1 VKTVPLSLV
10 HHLAKVVSRQS
21 GEIVDTG
28 MFGTSLM
35 ARRIREYDWAPTP
48 LGPISSWTPRLL
60 SALQT
65 MLSSR
70 FQFVIYWGPE
80 LICLYNDAEIPTLG
94 DWHPRALGVPAR
106 TLLAEM
112 WDVVGPQLESVL
124 AGGEATWDEDA
135 PRLFNR
141 NGRVEEVFFTY
152 SYSPIRDEFGN
163 VGGVLLTTSETTQR
177 VFMEHHVRILQ
188 AVAAEAASAA
198 SEETLCATAAEALV
212 TNPGF
217 VFSQVHLFDGGSL
230 QLAAAAGRALPE
242 VEEGSSPLGMPLHE
256 LAVGS
261 APRIVEI
268 RSRAELDLP
277 RFAVA
282 APVADSGQR
291 VPDGLVLVGVADVRP
306 IDEAQLT
313 FLQLVARQIGS
324 ALTARRALAFAA
336 ATAER
341 EQIERDLHDG
351 AQQRLMAIQIKL
363 ALLQERVDDPE
374 LESELDQIGRDASMA
389 VDDLRNLVHSVYPS
403 VLRERGLAD
412 ALRAFARNAVIGI
425 EVVDTGIGR
434 YPAELEAAVYFCAL
448 EAIQNAVKHA
458 GGGARVSV
466 TLDRR
471 DGELNFVVADDGP
484 GFDPEQRSEGM
495 GLMNMHDRLVQAGG
509 RLTIRS
515 SAGHGTAVEGN
526 VPV

>member
-1 VKTVPLSLV
+1 
-10 HHLAKVVSRQS
+10 VSNESR
-21 GEIVDTG
+21 EIVVPG
-28 MFGTSLM
+28 MFGDSLM
-35 ARRIREYDWAPTP
+35 ARRIREHDWAATP

-70 FQFVIYWGPE
+70 FQFVVYWGPE

-112 WDVVGPQLESVL
+112 WDVVGPQLEGVL
-124 AGGEATWDEDA
+124 ENGEATWDEDA

-152 SYSPIRDEFGN
+152 SYSPIRDEFGE
-163 VGGVLLTTSETTQR
+163 VGGVLLSTRETTQR
-177 VFMEHHVRILQ
+177 VFMEHHMRILQ
-188 AVAAEAASAA
+188 AVAAEAASTA
-198 SEETLCATAAEALV
+198 SEETLCATTAEALV

-217 VFSQVHLFDGGSL
+217 VFSQVHLFEGARL
-230 QLAAAAGRALPE
+230 QLAAAAGKTLPAGGG
-242 VEEGSSPLGMPLHE
+242 GSSPLEMPLSE
-256 LAVGS
+256 LAAESG
-261 APRIVEI
+261 PRIVEI
-268 RSRAELDLP
+268 LSREEHDLP
-277 RFAVA
+277 QLAVSV
-282 APVADSGQR
+282 PVADSGRR

-313 FLQLVARQIGS
+313 FLQLVARQLGS

-341 EQIERDLHDG
+341 EQIERNLHDG

-363 ALLQERVDDPE
+363 ALLRERIDEPEVQSAVDE
-374 LESELDQIGRDASMA
+374 ISHDASIA
-389 VDDLRNLVHSVYPS
+389 IDDLRNLVRSVYPA
-403 VLRERGLAD
+403 VLRDGGLGA

-425 EVVDTGIGR
+425 EVLDTGIGR
-434 YPAELEAAVYFCAL
+434 YPADVEAAVYFCAL
-448 EAIQNAVKHA
+448 EAIQNAVKH
-458 GGGARVSV
+458 GGDGARVSV
-466 TLDRR
+466 SLDRR
-471 DGELNFVVADDGP
+471 DGQLNFVVSDDGP
-484 GFDPEQRSEGM
+484 GFDPGEPSEGM
-495 GLMNMHDRLVQAGG
+495 GLTNMHDRLVKAGG

-526 VPV
+526 VPVGLAPRS